1 MDRLVRMTPEQL
13 ASPELATWR
22 EQETKHVS
30 IIISMTIMIM
40 MITII
45 IVINTITTF
54 SRGILDI
61 VMISNSNSSKSR

>member
-30 IIISMTIMIM
+30 ITISVTLMIM
-40 MITII
+40 MITIF
-45 IVINTITTF
+45 IVLNTINNTF
-54 SRGILDI
+54 CGRIQHS
-61 VMISNSNSSKSR
+61 VMMITSY

>member
-30 IIISMTIMIM
+30 IAISVTLMIM
-40 MITII
+40 MITIF
-45 IVINTITTF
+45 IVLNCINNTF
-54 SRGILDI
+54 CGRIQDS
-61 VMISNSNSSKSR
+61 VMIITSY

>member
-30 IIISMTIMIM
+30 ITISVTLMIM
-40 MITII
+40 MITIF
-45 IVINTITTF
+45 IVLNSINNTF
-54 SRGILDI
+54 CERIQDS
-61 VMISNSNSSKSR
+61 VMIITSY

>member
-30 IIISMTIMIM
+30 ITISVTLMIM
-40 MITII
+40 MITIF
-45 IVINTITTF
+45 IVLNTINNTF
-54 SRGILDI
+54 FAGGYRVVL
-61 VMISNSNSSKSR
+61 